1 MDDSNADTIHISTP
15 TSWPSFAHG
24 DYTVNSNNTTIE
36 NTNSSENV
44 RPLERKGSKQKKKRA
59 DEENGVI
66 SVLANLQSS
75 LERQF
80 SFTQEELELKKE
92 KDKKNYLLRKQ
103 AIKMKMKFKKEV
115 QKRKDQERILNHDL
129 TKLQPVLREAV
140 KRMGKWIRWGFKKR
154 ICGCLIVLAF

>member
-1 MDDSNADTIHISTP
+1 M
-15 TSWPSFAHG
+15 
-24 DYTVNSNNTTIE
+24 
-36 NTNSSENV
+36 

-140 KRMGKWIRWGFKKR
+140 KRMGK
-154 ICGCLIVLAF
+154 